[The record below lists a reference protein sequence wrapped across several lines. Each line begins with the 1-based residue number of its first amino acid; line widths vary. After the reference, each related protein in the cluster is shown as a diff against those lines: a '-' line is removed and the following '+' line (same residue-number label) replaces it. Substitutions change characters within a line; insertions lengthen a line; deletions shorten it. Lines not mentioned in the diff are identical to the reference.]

1 MESHLNK
8 NNCNIVT
15 FDQLGNLGRTGNI
28 LFQIAAVVGIA
39 NELGYLAVFP
49 EFENSKYF
57 KGVFKKEGIITRN
70 KFLYRE
76 PFFHF
81 QNFDWSEVVP
91 LSIETKNPT
100 EFLRLNLYGYF
111 QSEKYFE
118 NCIDEVLSM
127 FEFEDSLRKK
137 CKSIYKDILLTNKK
151 DLQLST
157 CAIHMRFGDYLN
169 NKNYYIQLA
178 ETDYYLNAINYIQ
191 TENILSKQTKQTLF
205 LVFSDDK
212 AMAEQAMKK
221 MGISGTNNYLI
232 INDLTDIEDF
242 CLQSLCDHFIT
253 ANSSYSWWASYLS
266 KNENKIIIQP
276 KKWFGVDAVGLNTK
290 DLYIKG
296 SVLL

>member
-1 MESHLNK
+1 MNLA
-8 NNCNIVT
+8 NNNIVT
-15 FDQLGNLGRTGNI
+15 FDELGSLGRLGNS

-57 KGVFKKEGIITRN
+57 KGVFKKEEIINRN

-137 CKSIYKDILLTNKK
+137 CKTIYKEILLTNKK
-151 DLQLST
+151 NLDTST
-157 CAIHMRFGDYLN
+157 CAIHMRFGDYLD
-169 NKNYYIQLA
+169 NKGYYTQLA
-178 ETDYYLNAINYIQ
+178 ETHYYPKAINYIERQ
-191 TENILSKQTKQTLF
+191 SLLEQNKYPLF
-205 LVFSDDK
+205 LIFSDDNEK
-212 AMAEQAMKK
+212 AEEALKK
-221 MGISGTNNYLI
+221 LGFAKTNSYLI
-232 INDLTDIEDF
+232 INNLNDVESF
-242 CLQSLCDHFIT
+242 CLQSLCDNFIT

-266 KNENKIIIQP
+266 KNENKIVVAP
-276 KKWFGVDAVGLNTK
+276 RSWFGKDAVGLNTK
-290 DLYIKG
+290 DLYRKDM
-296 SVLL
+296 VLF

>member
-1 MESHLNK
+1 MSLISNS
-8 NNCNIVT
+8 IVT

-39 NELGYLAVFP
+39 KELGYSPVFP

-57 KGVFKKEGIITRN
+57 KGVFEKEDIVARN

-81 QNFDWSEVVP
+81 ENFDWNEVIP
-91 LSIETKNPT
+91 FSIESKEPV
-100 EFLRLNLYGYF
+100 EIFRLNLYGYF

-118 NCIDEVLSM
+118 NCIDEVLAM
-127 FEFEDSLRKK
+127 LEFEDSLRKK
-137 CKSIYKDILLTNKK
+137 CKSIYKDILLTNTK
-151 DLQLST
+151 DLPVST

-178 ETDYYLNAINYIQ
+178 ETDYYLKAISHIE
-191 TENILSKQTKQTLF
+191 TENALNKEMKRTLF

-212 AMAEQAMKK
+212 AMAEEAMKK
-221 MGISGTNNYLI
+221 LDRVGTTNYLI
-232 INDLTDIEDF
+232 INNLTDIEEF
-242 CLQSLCDHFIT
+242 CLMSLCDHFIT

-266 KNENKIIIQP
+266 KNENKIVVAP
-276 KKWFGVDAVGLNTK
+276 KKWFGIDAVGLNTK
-290 DLYIKG
+290 DLYREEMI
-296 SVLL
+296 LL